1 MSRKIE
7 RNSVILGA
15 LEQKMRRKLLNEE
28 LGRKNVDE
36 FKKAEKL
43 PVIIV
48 LDNVRSM
55 HNVGSVFRTADSF
68 IVESIYLCGITA
80 TPPHREIQ
88 KSALGSTESVAWH
101 YTESACDAVKML
113 RSKGYTTIAVEQVEG
128 SIMLRD
134 LEVDT
139 NRKYVLIFGHEINGV
154 SQEVIDLCDLCV
166 ELPQYGTKH
175 SFNISV
181 TTGIVLWELANK
193 LIGK

>member
-68 IVESIYLCGITA
+68 LVESIYLCGITA

-88 KSALGSTESVAWH
+88 KSALGSTESVAWN
-101 YTESACDAVKML
+101 YTESARDAVIML
-113 RSKGYTTIAVEQVEG
+113 KSKGYTTIAVEQVEG

-154 SQEVIDLCDLCV
+154 
-166 ELPQYGTKH
+166 
-175 SFNISV
+175 V
-181 TTGIVLWELANK
+181 TG
-193 LIGK
+193 GCRFM